1 VKLNREILIGAIIR
15 HQKVF
20 FNMLDYIDQHDGSL
34 EIPEQLYINDYN
46 RIICMG
52 EGSDELYLNIP
63 TLVENGVFIHHDKNS
78 GMITVERVIID
89 LLRFLDIKRAKELTD
104 ADFEQMRAQLVSAVN
119 HVMAQPLDSQ
129 PYIDALSTFNN
140 LMSEIHS
147 KVKENVYALTA
158 QVDSLAQEYKLYDS
172 GSQQVNVS
180 DLYNKVSD
188 LYDRFV
194 LPCYEFINPSMDMV
208 QTESFSKSVQ
218 TLSDYYA
225 FGEIKR
231 YDMANKIQLKKTVIT
246 SYYKDIAL
254 LTKKLEQFSSHLKKD
269 RSYFLAMESAYSE
282 LLNSIIPLR
291 HGRKKNKYLT
301 VDSNV
306 FNNHKVL
313 DGLSSQKYKF
323 SKRLTWDNQTKLRF
337 KEYLVTVQEKDIRP
351 KNTVLRPLAAAN
363 KLDQNR
369 LMLIS
374 KILYAAPNQTNIPN
388 VHEFIFKLLNEALED
403 FSLLDILYGIEAIL
417 PMYKTKLPSKP
428 AQYKMDDGI
437 HYLDYLQIE
446 YKKEP
451 ANV

>member
-46 RIICMG
+46 RVICVG
-52 EGSDELYLNIP
+52 EGSDDLYLSIS
-63 TLVENGVFIHHDKNS
+63 TLVENGIFIHHDKNS

-129 PYIDALSTFNN
+129 PYTDALSTFNN

-158 QVDSLAQEYKLYDS
+158 QVDSLAQEYKLYDT
-172 GSQQVNVS
+172 GAQQINVS
-180 DLYNKVSD
+180 DLYHKVSD

-269 RSYFLAMESAYSE
+269 RGYFLAMESAYSE

-301 VDSNV
+301 LDSKV
-306 FNNHKVL
+306 FTHHSSL
-313 DGLSSQKYKF
+313 DGLTSQKQKF
-323 SKRLTWDNQTKLRF
+323 TKNLTWDNQTKLRF

-351 KNTVLRPLAAAN
+351 KNTALRPLTATN
-363 KLDQNR
+363 KLDQDR

-374 KILYAAPNQTNIPN
+374 KILYAAPEQSNIPN
-388 VHEFIFKLLNEALED
+388 VHEFIFKLLNEALDD

-417 PMYKTKLPSKP
+417 PMYQTKCPSSPIKCR
-428 AQYKMDDGI
+428 MDDGVHFI
-437 HYLDYLQIE
+437 DYLQIE

>member
-1 VKLNREILIGAIIR
+1 VKLNREILISAIIR
-15 HQKVF
+15 HQAVF
-20 FNMLDYIDQHDGSL
+20 FKMLDYIDQHDGSL
-34 EIPEQLYINDYN
+34 EIPEQMYINDYN
-46 RIICMG
+46 RHICVG
-52 EGSDELYLNIP
+52 EGSDDLYLNIP

-78 GMITVERVIID
+78 GMITVERVIVD

-104 ADFEQMRAQLVSAVN
+104 ADFEQMRAQLVSSVN

-147 KVKENVYALTA
+147 KVKENIYALTA

-180 DLYNKVSD
+180 DLYNKVSS

-194 LPCYEFINPSMDMV
+194 LPCYEFINPSMEMV

-225 FGEIKR
+225 FGEVRR
-231 YDMANKIQLKKTVIT
+231 YDMANSIQLKKTVIT

-269 RSYFLAMESAYSE
+269 RNYFLALESAYSE

-301 VDSNV
+301 AGSPV
-306 FNNHKVL
+306 FNNHLVL
-313 DGLSSQKYKF
+313 DGLTSQKQKF
-323 SKRLTWDNQTKLRF
+323 SVKFKWDSQTKLRF
-337 KEYLVTVQEKDIRP
+337 KEYLSTVQEKHIRK
-351 KNTVLRPLAAAN
+351 KNTALKPLVAAD
-363 KLDQNR
+363 KLDQDR

-374 KILYAAPNQTNIPN
+374 KILYEAPNQQSIPN
-388 VHEFIFKLLNEALED
+388 VHQYIFKLLKEALND
-403 FSLLDILYGIEAIL
+403 FSLLDILYGIEAVL
-417 PMYKTKLPSKP
+417 PMYEVKLLSSANKCRI
-428 AQYKMDDGI
+428 DDGI
-437 HYLDYLQIE
+437 HFIEYLQIE

-451 ANV
+451 VNV

>member
-1 VKLNREILIGAIIR
+1 
-15 HQKVF
+15 
-20 FNMLDYIDQHDGSL
+20 MLDYIDQHDGSL
-34 EIPEQLYINDYN
+34 EIPEQMYINDYN
-46 RIICMG
+46 RLICVG
-52 EGSDELYLNIP
+52 EGSDDQYLNIP

-78 GMITVERVIID
+78 GMITVERVIVD

-119 HVMAQPLDSQ
+119 HVMGQPLDSQ

-172 GSQQVNVS
+172 DSQQVNAS
-180 DLYNKVSD
+180 DLYNKVSS

-225 FGEIKR
+225 FGEVKR

-254 LTKKLEQFSSHLKKD
+254 LTKKLEQFSSHLQKD
-269 RSYFLAMESAYSE
+269 RRYFLAMESAYSE

-301 VDSNV
+301 ADSTV
-306 FNNHKVL
+306 FNHHSVL
-313 DGLSSQKYKF
+313 DGLTSQKQKF
-323 SKRLTWDNQTKLRF
+323 SVKFKWDTQTKLRF
-337 KEYLVTVQEKDIRP
+337 KEYLVTVQEKHIRK
-351 KNTVLRPLAAAN
+351 KNTTLKPLVATS
-363 KLDQNR
+363 KIDQDR
-369 LMLIS
+369 LMRIS
-374 KILYAAPNQTNIPN
+374 KILYDAPDQTNISN
-388 VHEFIFKLLNEALED
+388 VHQFIFKLLNEALDD
-403 FSLLDILYGIEAIL
+403 FSLLDILYGIEAVL
-417 PMYKTKLPSKP
+417 PMYEVNLLSKP
-428 AQYKMDDGI
+428 TKCRMDDGI
-437 HYLDYLQIE
+437 HFIDYLQIE
-446 YKKEP
+446 YNKEP

>member
-1 VKLNREILIGAIIR
+1 
-15 HQKVF
+15 
-20 FNMLDYIDQHDGSL
+20 
-34 EIPEQLYINDYN
+34 
-46 RIICMG
+46 
-52 EGSDELYLNIP
+52 
-63 TLVENGVFIHHDKNS
+63 
-78 GMITVERVIID
+78 
-89 LLRFLDIKRAKELTD
+89 
-104 ADFEQMRAQLVSAVN
+104 
-119 HVMAQPLDSQ
+119 
-129 PYIDALSTFNN
+129 
-140 LMSEIHS
+140 
-147 KVKENVYALTA
+147 
-158 QVDSLAQEYKLYDS
+158 
-172 GSQQVNVS
+172 
-180 DLYNKVSD
+180 
-188 LYDRFV
+188 
-194 LPCYEFINPSMDMV
+194 V

-301 VDSNV
+301 LDSKV
-306 FNNHKVL
+306 FTNHSSL
-313 DGLSSQKYKF
+313 DGLTSQKQKF
-323 SKRLTWDNQTKLRF
+323 TKNLTWDNQTKLRF

-351 KNTVLRPLAAAN
+351 KNTALRPLTATN
-363 KLDQNR
+363 KLDQDR

-374 KILYAAPNQTNIPN
+374 KILYAAPEQSNIPN

-417 PMYKTKLPSKP
+417 PMYETKLPSKP
-428 AQYKMDDGI
+428 AQCKMDDGI